1 MLGGAPSLGV
11 AERIKE
17 LEIQGYT
24 LLPGLL
30 DPEQVERL
38 PVDVRPYL
46 CRPNR
51 GLSDTTTVNWREDLP
66 PGGSGLRPRRWSR
79 HAQMTRESGETLDG
93 RHADDI
99 R

>member
-1 MLGGAPSLGV
+1 MPGSALPLGV
-11 AERIKE
+11 AERVKE
-17 LEIQGYT
+17 LELQGYT

-38 PVDVRPYL
+38 PVDVPPYR

-66 PGGSGLRPRRWSR
+66 SGGGGLRPRRWSR
-79 HAQMTRESGETLDG
+79 HAQMSRESGETLDG